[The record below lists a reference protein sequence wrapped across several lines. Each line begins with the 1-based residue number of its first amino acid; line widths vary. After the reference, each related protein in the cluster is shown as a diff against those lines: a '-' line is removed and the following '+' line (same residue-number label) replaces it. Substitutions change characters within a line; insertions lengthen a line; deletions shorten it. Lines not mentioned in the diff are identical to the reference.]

1 MKALSLF
8 SGCGGMDLGF
18 KKEGF
23 DMVWAIDSDK
33 DACETYRK
41 NIGEHIVNQDIV
53 KINFND
59 VPNCDII
66 LGGFPCQDFSVI
78 WKQPG
83 LNGRRGDLY
92 RHFIRAVV
100 AKKPKAFV
108 AENVRGLLSANG
120 GKAYEK
126 IIRDFTSI
134 GYTLYPNVYN
144 FADYGVPQVRHRLI
158 IVGINNKINNQFTIP
173 LATHGKNAKLQH
185 VSVRK
190 ALQHINN
197 VKPNSERINIAD
209 KTRKMLDI
217 IPPGG
222 NFSNIPK
229 TSPYRIKGM
238 ISHVYRRLAPDR
250 PAYTI
255 IASGGG
261 GTWGYHHKES
271 RPLTNRERARLQTFP
286 DTFIFQ
292 GKVASVRRQ
301 IGNAVPP
308 EGVRP
313 IARSLMKMLSIRT
326 NKIERKPHNRLPLQN
341 KIKNGADKWLRHEH
355 NIDVKRKALLKIS
368 NHIPKIGIEKWRGIE
383 TYDTKEFTNIL
394 STLNKKEMDH
404 MIKILKMHR
413 DFYNAYYGK
422 NSIVSARMDQC
433 EYNLRNAID
442 VVKNTCVIK
451 I

>member
-126 IIRDFTSI
+126 IIRDFASI

-190 ALQHINN
+190 CFWFFCYNCSYEMTIKITTASI
-197 VKPNSERINIAD
+197 
-209 KTRKMLDI
+209 KTRLFPYDRKILTWKPSKYDI
-217 IPPGG
+217 TIWNIIKI
-222 NFSNIPK
+222 NFDYVLIYYMFSYVFSI
-229 TSPYRIKGM
+229 SFACIFIRI
-238 ISHVYRRLAPDR
+238 DR
-250 PAYTI
+250 P
-255 IASGGG
+255 
-261 GTWGYHHKES
+261 HHIKSFFFKTQIHTTTS
-271 RPLTNRERARLQTFP
+271 R
-286 DTFIFQ
+286 
-292 GKVASVRRQ
+292 K
-301 IGNAVPP
+301 
-308 EGVRP
+308 
-313 IARSLMKMLSIRT
+313 
-326 NKIERKPHNRLPLQN
+326 
-341 KIKNGADKWLRHEH
+341 
-355 NIDVKRKALLKIS
+355 
-368 NHIPKIGIEKWRGIE
+368 
-383 TYDTKEFTNIL
+383 
-394 STLNKKEMDH
+394 
-404 MIKILKMHR
+404 
-413 DFYNAYYGK
+413 
-422 NSIVSARMDQC
+422 
-433 EYNLRNAID
+433 
-442 VVKNTCVIK
+442 
-451 I
+451 